1 MTDAP
6 AANARKRATP
16 EKRQGF
22 VGELVEIVKTVVY
35 ALLIA
40 LVLRVIL
47 FQPYT
52 IPSASDEPNLY
63 RGDYI
68 IVTKWSYGWSK
79 SSIPFSPPLF
89 EGRILFTPPKRGDII
104 VFKLPSSGHVDFIKR
119 LVGLPGD
126 RIQVKHGSLFI
137 NDKPVQEKF
146 LGPGMG
152 NLPGGWQRVNL
163 YQETNPEGRNYRIQK
178 SPGFESAG
186 DTGVYVVPQHCYF
199 MMGDNRDNSLDSRF
213 DPGLS
218 PDDPKLGGCGWNS
231 GLDERGSAT
240 RAGVGFVPEVN
251 LVGRARLILLS
262 WNTGL
267 DDEHPGGASIFK
279 PWTWFTEA
287 RPSRFFKVLH

>member
-1 MTDAP
+1 MTDVPAP
-6 AANARKRATP
+6 SRGKPAKP
-16 EKRQGF
+16 EKKLGL
-22 VGELVEIVKTVVY
+22 VGELVEIIKTVVY

-79 SSIPFSPPLF
+79 NSIPFSPPLF
-89 EGRILFTPPKRGDII
+89 KGRLFFTPPQRGDII

-126 RIQVKHGSLFI
+126 RVQLKSGQLYI
-137 NDKPVQEKF
+137 NDKPLAEKQ
-146 LGPGMG
+146 LGMG
-152 NLPGGWQRVNL
+152 TGDLPGGPGPVKLQ
-163 YQETNPEGRNYRIQK
+163 QETTPEGRNYKIQL
-178 SPGFESAG
+178 SPGLEGAG
-186 DTGVYVVPQHCYF
+186 DTGVYVVPPHCYF

-213 DPGLS
+213 DSGLS
-218 PDDPKLGGCGWNS
+218 PDDPKLGGCGWDAT
-231 GLDERGSAT
+231 LDQKLQQEQ
-240 RAGVGFVPEVN
+240 GVGFVPEEN

-262 WNTGL
+262 WNTGI
-267 DDEHPGGASIFK
+267 DEEHPCCANIFK
-279 PWTWFTEA
+279 PWTWFIDA

>member
-6 AANARKRATP
+6 AATARKRAKP

-22 VGELVEIVKTVVY
+22 VAELVEIVKTVVY

-79 SSIPFSPPLF
+79 NSIPFSPPLF
-89 EGRILFTPPKRGDII
+89 SGRLFFSPPKRGDII

-126 RIQVKHGSLFI
+126 RIQLKAGQLYI
-137 NDKPVQEKF
+137 NDKPIQEKF
-146 LGPGMG
+146 LGFGQG
-152 NLPGGWQRVNL
+152 DLPGGWQKVNL
-163 YQETNPEGRNYRIQK
+163 YQETNPEGRSYHVQK

-231 GLDERGSAT
+231 NLDEKVGDQ
-240 RAGVGFVPEVN
+240 AGVGFVPEEN

-262 WNTGL
+262 WNTGE
-267 DDEHPGGASIFK
+267 DEEHPGGASIFK